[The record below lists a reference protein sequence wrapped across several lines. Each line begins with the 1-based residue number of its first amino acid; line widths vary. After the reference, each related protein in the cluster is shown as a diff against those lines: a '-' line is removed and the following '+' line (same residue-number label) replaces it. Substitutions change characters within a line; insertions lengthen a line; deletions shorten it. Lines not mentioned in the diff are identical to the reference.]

1 MKTKDVR
8 EKLGHKVDVVSF
20 RDGIFTV
27 KKSYYWGATKDGSN
41 LVDKVKVLIPEATI
55 LEFGNHYHGFVGG
68 AKPGSPQDSY
78 WWVKFK
84 A

>member
-1 MKTKDVR
+1 MKTKDIKVR
-8 EKLGHKVDVVSF
+8 LNDHVDVVSF
-20 RDGIFTV
+20 RDGTFTV

-41 LVDKVKVLIPEATI
+41 LADKVKALIPEATI
-55 LEFGNHYHGFVGG
+55 LDYGNHYHGFVGG
-68 AKPGSPQDSY
+68 AKSGSPQDSY

>member
-1 MKTKDVR
+1 MKTKDIKVR
-8 EKLGHKVDVVSF
+8 LNDQVDVVSF

-27 KKSYYWGATKDGSN
+27 KKSYYWGVSKDGSN
-41 LVDKVKVLIPEATI
+41 LADMVKKFIPEATI
-55 LEFGNHYHGFVGG
+55 LDYGNHYHGFVGG
-68 AKPGSPQDSY
+68 AKSGSPQDSY

>member
-1 MKTKDVR
+1 MKTKDIKVR
-8 EKLGHKVDVVSF
+8 LNDQVDVVSF

-41 LVDKVKVLIPEATI
+41 LADKVEKLIPGATI
-55 LEFGNHYHGFVGG
+55 LDYGNHYHGFVGG
-68 AKPGSPQDSY
+68 AKPGSSKDSY
-78 WWVKFK
+78 FWVKFR